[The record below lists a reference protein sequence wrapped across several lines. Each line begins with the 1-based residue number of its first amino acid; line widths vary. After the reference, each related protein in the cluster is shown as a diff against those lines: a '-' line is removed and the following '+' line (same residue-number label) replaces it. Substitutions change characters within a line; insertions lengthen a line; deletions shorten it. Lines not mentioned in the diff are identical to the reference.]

1 MADNRKVV
9 VVTGASSG
17 FGRLTAEH
25 LARHGFRVFATMRDA
40 GGRNADRARALRD
53 LADRESLDLQVAEL
67 DVDEDASVDACLGD
81 VVAAAGRVDVLVN
94 NAGFGTQDPFLDI
107 PWERT
112 REQLQ
117 LNVVSLT
124 ELCWLFGG
132 SMRSRGRGHILNVAS
147 TGAYQP
153 VPHYA
158 TYSAGKTY
166 VRNFSEALAFEL
178 APEGVRVC
186 CLCPGPTATEFT
198 EVAGH
203 RTSSWQSLFFMS
215 ASRCARIGL
224 RSLFGWRRNVVSG
237 YANKL
242 QCFFMRF
249 VPRRAQVWGAALVM
263 AKPTTALVK
272 SGASG
277 D

>member
-1 MADNRKVV
+1 MNLAGKTALI
-9 VVTGASSG
+9 TGASSG
-17 FGRLTAEH
+17 IGREMALQLADMGAALVITARRRGRLEE
-25 LARHGFRVFATMRDA
+25 LAREIEERSGAEVTILVEDLGEPEAAKKLWEATEGKGRV
-40 GGRNADRARALRD
+40 
-53 LADRESLDLQVAEL
+53 
-67 DVDEDASVDACLGD
+67 
-81 VVAAAGRVDVLVN
+81 VDVLIN

-124 ELCWLFGG
+124 ELCWLFGE
-132 SMRSRGRGHILNVAS
+132 SMQSRGGGHILNVAS

-166 VRNFSEALAFEL
+166 VRNFSEALAYEL
-178 APEGVRVC
+178 ASAGVRVC
-186 CLCPGPTATEFT
+186 CLCPGPTTTEFT

-203 RTSSWQSLFFMS
+203 QTTAFERLFFMS
-215 ASRCARIGL
+215 AERCARIGL
-224 RSLFGWRRNVVSG
+224 RSLFGWRRNVISG

-263 AKPTTALVK
+263 AKPSTALAK
-272 SGASG
+272 RDASPP